1 MLIKEKPAAK
11 LEHARI
17 KPEPHPF
24 ATELQNSCFQNLRF
38 TPEPCRESMEDP
50 WSSPPAP
57 PSSPPHPPLSLF
69 ALALLWRSHKVR
81 PPAAI
86 YKCPTLFLPLSPRS
100 PCHQLSPS
108 KSGRAVYPGSRR
120 RDVSPRC
127 DASHARR
134 QKTPDAIHTCGI
146 SKFPHHHSVT
156 RARARV
162 HALGRTQV
170 VKKGHKNTHAS
181 RWFYSSA
188 TCGRGLRRYI
198 SQGSLVLYIFIR
210 LDTTTA
216 TTTTTTAIHS
226 TLCLS
231 CLPRNGADRLPGKT
245 KQRFTASLVAAVA
258 VCFFVKT
265 LPLANDCLAAYL

>member
-1 MLIKEKPAAK
+1 MFSKFEIYSWAVQGVDGGSVE
-11 LEHARI
+11 
-17 KPEPHPF
+17 F
-24 ATELQNSCFQNLRF
+24 ASR
-38 TPEPCRESMEDP
+38 
-50 WSSPPAP
+50 
-57 PSSPPHPPLSLF
+57 PSLLAHPPLSLF

-162 HALGRTQV
+162 HTLGRTQV
-170 VKKGHKNTHAS
+170 VKRGTKTHTQAGGFTHPLPVDVDCGVTS
-181 RWFYSSA
+181 PRARWFC
-188 TCGRGLRRYI
+188 TF
-198 SQGSLVLYIFIR
+198 LY
-210 LDTTTA
+210 D
-216 TTTTTTAIHS
+216 
-226 TLCLS
+226 
-231 CLPRNGADRLPGKT
+231 
-245 KQRFTASLVAAVA
+245 
-258 VCFFVKT
+258 
-265 LPLANDCLAAYL
+265 

>member
-1 MLIKEKPAAK
+1 ME
-11 LEHARI
+11 
-17 KPEPHPF
+17 F
-24 ATELQNSCFQNLRF
+24 ASR
-38 TPEPCRESMEDP
+38 
-50 WSSPPAP
+50 
-57 PSSPPHPPLSLF
+57 PSLLAHPPLSLF
-69 ALALLWRSHKVR
+69 ALALLWQSHKVR

-156 RARARV
+156 RV

-170 VKKGHKNTHAS
+170 VKRGTKTHTQAGGFTHPLPGDVDCGVTS
-181 RWFYSSA
+181 PRARWFC
-188 TCGRGLRRYI
+188 T
-198 SQGSLVLYIFIR
+198 F
-210 LDTTTA
+210 
-216 TTTTTTAIHS
+216 
-226 TLCLS
+226 
-231 CLPRNGADRLPGKT
+231 
-245 KQRFTASLVAAVA
+245 
-258 VCFFVKT
+258 
-265 LPLANDCLAAYL
+265 